1 MPIWEFVILLAVLIW
16 IGLRI
21 KPAVPAPRP
30 QIGWTYT
37 VVNIAGY
44 EDVEKRLDE
53 IGGWGRELVFIWSPP
68 DLDPRNH
75 VYAIFKEPT
84 SFGALKG
91 CPE

>member
-16 IGLRI
+16 IGLQLR
-21 KPAVPAPRP
+21 PVPPTPKP
-30 QIGWTYT
+30 QIGWKYT

-68 DLDPRNH
+68 GLDPKNH

-84 SFGALKG
+84 SLGR
-91 CPE
+91 

>member
-21 KPAVPAPRP
+21 KAATVPVPKP
-30 QIGWTYT
+30 QIGWKYS

-68 DLDPRNH
+68 GHDPNDY

-84 SFGALKG
+84 SFGR
-91 CPE
+91 